1 MNKCRLNVSTSLH
14 YFHCRG
20 NGEELIIAYAGGVT
34 TFPDDHDA
42 GEEFFYE
49 GDIDDKII
57 LSSFLFLAPTQPS
70 AYHHYV
76 VPEEY
81 FINFFERVD

>member
-1 MNKCRLNVSTSLH
+1 MDKYRLNVSTSLH

-20 NGEELIIAYAGGVT
+20 NGEELIIAYVNGIT

-49 GDIDDKII
+49 GDINDKII
-57 LSSFLFLAPTQPS
+57 LSSILFAPVRPS
-70 AYHHYV
+70 AYSHYV
-76 VPEEY
+76 VPESY